1 MIRFHHNPIC
11 RAVAD
16 PGSRHHG
23 HRTEALKLHKF
34 VPLLP
39 PVLGGEQVKVSRVAY
54 FLSAVRHSDTDICPG
69 EGTLASGQLCST
81 PEVRQTSS
89 CSDIL
94 ANMDY
99 WTVSI
104 DVLLSFL

>member
-1 MIRFHHNPIC
+1 MRDGALQSGQCPGSRVRMWPRAGYQRRVVRQQLTRGRMIKFHHNPIC

-39 PVLGGEQVKVSRVAY
+39 PVLGGDLV
-54 FLSAVRHSDTDICPG
+54 
-69 EGTLASGQLCST
+69 
-81 PEVRQTSS
+81 
-89 CSDIL
+89 
-94 ANMDY
+94 
-99 WTVSI
+99 
-104 DVLLSFL
+104 